1 MAQDTL
7 EPSQTA
13 DSVPLSTT
21 VLARLTHLYR
31 WTQRV
36 GFGRRVTIVLMAT
49 ATLAGLAT
57 GVVLT
62 EAAGLKVGPGGVL
75 ALLVIDMIV
84 LLGLGGS
91 VTWVLIRL
99 WAARR
104 AGSAGARIHVRL
116 VTLFALLAVVPAI
129 TVVTLAA
136 LFFNFE
142 VRTWF
147 NDRVRT
153 AVNESVLVA
162 EAYLAEH
169 KLVITGDVLGM
180 AKDVEREWPRIIA
193 NPRYA
198 ARAIN
203 NQAGV
208 RRLSEAILFDAS
220 GNTIARTDL
229 AFALELDRP
238 PFWALEQAREG
249 QSVVLT
255 GENEDRV
262 RALVRLDTVP
272 EAFLYVGRLVDST
285 VLRHMQRTQ
294 LVADQYAQLENRR
307 AGIQWTLASIFV
319 LVALLLLL
327 TAVGLGLMFANRLA
341 RPISSLV
348 DAAGRVRTGDLS
360 VRLDSPDRGDELSTL
375 TRAFN
380 RMIEQLQEQRQEL
393 MEANRQLD
401 ERRKFTEAVLGGVS
415 AGVIG
420 LDQNGVINLPNRSAI
435 TLLETT
441 RDALVGQRMTK
452 VFPEMGNLIAR
463 ARRNRH
469 GTAEAQITLR
479 RDGGTP
485 RTLLAS
491 AIAERN
497 EAGAVIGFV
506 TTFDDVTELL
516 SAQRKAAWADI
527 ARRIAHEMKNPL
539 TPIQLSAERL
549 KRKYLKEIESDPD
562 TFTQC
567 TDTIVRQVSDIGRMV
582 DEFSS
587 FARMPRPVMQDED
600 LGIVCREALLLQRN
614 AHTGVKFALELPDEP
629 IKWRCDRRLISQAL
643 TNLLKNAVESIEGRE
658 QDEPTSGH
666 VEVTVRQHGGQARI
680 EVADNGRGLPAKE
693 RDRLTEPYVTTRSKG
708 TGLGLAIVRKIMEDH
723 GGSVE
728 LSERKPEGAIVSL
741 VFAPTQERT

>member
-7 EPSQTA
+7 EPSRTIDNTTLGATA
-13 DSVPLSTT
+13 
-21 VLARLTHLYR
+21 LARLTHWYR

-36 GFGRRVTIVLMAT
+36 GFGRRLTIILMVMATVAGLMTGIVL
-49 ATLAGLAT
+49 T
-57 GVVLT
+57 G
-62 EAAGLKVGPGGVL
+62 AAGLEFGPGGVL
-75 ALLVIDMIV
+75 ALLVIDMIL

-91 VTWVLIRL
+91 VTWVLVRL

-104 AGSAGARIHVRL
+104 SGAAGARIHVRL

-136 LFFNFE
+136 VFFNFE

-147 NDRVRT
+147 NDKVRT
-153 AVNESVLVA
+153 AVTESVQVA

-169 KLVITGDVLGM
+169 KLVITGDVFGM
-180 AKDVEREWPRIIA
+180 AKDMERDWTRIIS

-198 ARAIN
+198 VRAIN

-238 PFWALEQAREG
+238 PFWAIEQATDGEL
-249 QSVVLT
+249 VVLT
-255 GENEDRV
+255 SENEDRV
-262 RALVRLDTVP
+262 RALVKLDTVP
-272 EAFLYVGRLVDST
+272 EAFLYVGRLVDSS

-294 LVADQYAQLENRR
+294 LVADQYAQLESRR

-348 DAAGRVRTGDLS
+348 DAAGRVRSGDLS
-360 VRLDSPDRGDELSTL
+360 VRLDAPDRGDELGTL

-380 RMIEQLQEQRQEL
+380 RMTEQLQEQRQEL
-393 MEANRQLD
+393 IEANRQLD

-420 LDQNGVINLPNRSAI
+420 LDQDGIVNFPNKSAVA
-435 TLLETT
+435 LLETK
-441 RDALVGQRMTK
+441 RDQLIGRRLTE
-452 VFPEMGNLIAR
+452 VFPEMAKLIDR
-463 ARRNRH
+463 ARRKKN
-469 GTAEAQITLR
+469 GTAEGQITLR
-479 RDGGTP
+479 RADGTA

-491 AIAERN
+491 AIAERA

-549 KRKYLKEIESDPD
+549 KRKYLKEIQSDPD

-567 TDTIVRQVSDIGRMV
+567 TDTIVRQVGDIGRMV

-600 LGIVCREALLLQRN
+600 LGVICREALLLQRN
-614 AHTGVKFALELPDEP
+614 THVGVKFELGLPEGGLR
-629 IKWRCDRRLISQAL
+629 WRCDRRLISQAL
-643 TNLLKNAVESIEGRE
+643 TNLLKNGVESIEGRL
-658 QDEPTSGH
+658 QSDPTPGEI
-666 VEVTVRQHGGQARI
+666 EVTVRMAGRRARI
-680 EVADNGRGLPAKE
+680 DVADNGKGLPAKE

-723 GGSVE
+723 GGAVE
-728 LSERKPEGAIVSL
+728 LSERDPGGAVVSL
-741 VFAPTQERT
+741 IFGPTQERR